1 MTTLDP
7 RLAGLSALCTRVA
20 VTTGLEEVVDVALL
34 AMEEL
39 LGHRHSLLLVHE
51 VETDRLVTLAS
62 RGYDVGGIG
71 SEVVLGEGVIGMAGA
86 RRVSMRIGNLQRML
100 TYARSVQQA
109 AAAPRSEIH
118 LPGLADASSQ
128 LAAPMIAR
136 DALIGVM
143 AVESRDALAFD
154 EVDERILTVVAH
166 LVGSVL
172 DREHAA
178 TPDHD
183 LVTAPVAQAAAD
195 PMIRATEAP
204 LPMAQDSVRL
214 RYYVADASVFLDDAY
229 VIKGVAGRL
238 LWKVATELVATGRT
252 AFTNRE
258 ARLDPALELPAFR
271 DNFESRLILLK
282 RRLEEREAP
291 LRITGAGRGR
301 FEVRCDAPLA
311 LERVEPA

>member
-1 MTTLDP
+1 MKTPDP
-7 RLAGLSALCTRVA
+7 RLAALSALCTRVA

-34 AMEEL
+34 GLEEL
-39 LGHRHSLLLVHE
+39 LGHGHSLLLVHE

-62 RGYDVGGIG
+62 RGYDIGGIG

-86 RRVSMRIGNLQRML
+86 RRAPMRIGNLQRML
-100 TYARSVQQA
+100 IYARTVQQA

-143 AVESRDALAFD
+143 AVESREALAFD
-154 EVDERILTVVAH
+154 EVDEQILTVVAH

-178 TPDHD
+178 GTDPD
-183 LVTAPVAQAAAD
+183 LATAPLAQAAA
-195 PMIRATEAP
+195 ATMVPPDATPAP
-204 LPMAQDSVRL
+204 AAVRL
-214 RYYVADASVFLDDAY
+214 RYYVADGSVFLDDAY

-291 LRITGAGRGR
+291 LRIAGAGRGR

-311 LERVEPA
+311 LERVEPT